1 MFLLLTTSQII
12 SSLNLIRARRTMTEL
27 KATGLVDMINS
38 NAPGEDKIVVRKQFS
53 WFLTEEFNNLRSL
66 KEKHLPR
73 YDTSQSHFAN
83 LIYDHVIN
91 RKLASYRH
99 NSFNETSYLRRV
111 ENSFNAFN
119 PP

>member
-1 MFLLLTTSQII
+1 
-12 SSLNLIRARRTMTEL
+12 
-27 KATGLVDMINS
+27 MINS
-38 NAPGEDKIVVRKQFS
+38 NAPGEDKIVLRKEFS

-83 LIYDHVIN
+83 LIYYHVIN

-99 NSFNETSYLRRV
+99 NSFNKTSIHVGWKILSMLLTRLEACDRR
-111 ENSFNAFN
+111 
-119 PP
+119 